1 MAKKDLKEYRIWKA
15 MKARCYAPCLKHLS
29 YQQKGIIV
37 CDEWK
42 NSFDK
47 FYEDMGPI
55 PSNKYSLDRINPD
68 KDYTPS
74 NCQWIL
80 KTENSRKGNLQRRKQ
95 IER

>member
-1 MAKKDLKEYRIWKA
+1 MYYMEILT
-15 MKARCYAPCLKHLS
+15 
-29 YQQKGIIV
+29 
-37 CDEWK
+37 
-42 NSFDK
+42 
-47 FYEDMGPI
+47 DMGER
-55 PSNKYSLDRINPD
+55 PSKEYSLDRINPD